1 MTADAVLNLSTYRF
15 HPIADPQGLSGPL
28 LEYGHQCGVKGTV
41 LLSEEGLNAFVAGPE
56 SGCRDFLTRLRALPG
71 CADLQAKES
80 WSAATPFR
88 KLKVKVKRE
97 IIRMDRPAIRPA
109 LGRAPSVDA
118 QTLSRWLDTGRDDAG
133 REVVLLD
140 TRNGFEVDVGTF
152 EGALDWRLARFT
164 EFPQALAQHR
174 EALQGKTVVTFCT
187 GGIRCEKAALHMA
200 ETGVHDVLQL
210 DGGILRYFEQVGARH
225 WNGECFVFDERVSL
239 DPRLSAA
246 ADRQD

>member
-1 MTADAVLNLSTYRF
+1 MTAAAFLNLSTYRF
-15 HPIADPQGLSGPL
+15 HSIPDPHGLCGPL
-28 LEYGHQCGVKGTV
+28 RETGQQCGVRGTV

-56 SGCRDFLTRLRALPG
+56 PGCRAFLQALQAIPG

-80 WSAATPFR
+80 WSVAMPFR
-88 KLKVKVKRE
+88 KLKIKVKRE
-97 IIRMDRPAIRPA
+97 IIRMDCPAIRPA
-109 LGRAPSVDA
+109 QGRAPSVDA
-118 QTLSRWLDTGRDDAG
+118 PTLARWLDEGHDDAG

-140 TRNGFEVDVGTF
+140 TRNGFEVDIGTF
-152 EGALDWRLARFT
+152 HGALDWRLSRFT
-164 EFPQALAQHR
+164 EFPQALQQHR
-174 EALQGKTVVTFCT
+174 ETLRGKTVVTFCT

-200 ETGVHDVLQL
+200 DVGVGQVLQL

-246 ADRQD
+246 SDRQT